1 MLLHFNQ
8 LSFSMRE
15 TKIHVTNSANF
26 SSQLVFESP
35 KGKAEKKVPSIK
47 FLKKH
52 EPPSPAG
59 LQVAPTA
66 TIHVINGQV
75 PSTQ

>member
-1 MLLHFNQ
+1 MLRFGVGGGG
-8 LSFSMRE
+8 SGGDDDVEIVGR
-15 TKIHVTNSANF
+15 I
-26 SSQLVFESP
+26 
-35 KGKAEKKVPSIK
+35 AEKKVPSIK